1 VGVLREA
8 EIHNHGYHFPVVFL
22 LDHDVLQLEVAVH
35 DAPLMEVRYSLQQVN
50 HDGLRLLQSGKAVF
64 LDVAVEGEWVKLQY
78 DVRGIVGLVY

>member
-1 VGVLREA
+1 
-8 EIHNHGYHFPVVFL
+8 
-22 LDHDVLQLEVAVH
+22 VH

-78 DVRGIVGLVY
+78 DVRGIVGLEY